1 MNKNYSPGPWSLED
15 GKRIHDVKGDH
26 VADVYTL
33 VWHKGMEDN
42 ERQEG
47 RLANAQLIS
56 AAPDLVEALIGMAKV
71 SAANEELKEVQ
82 AGWKGSA
89 KELDSHCNKVAREHW
104 KLHLTTFAHAALT
117 KAGVLTKDK

>member
-47 RLANAQLIS
+47 RLANARLIS
-56 AAPDLVEALIGMAKV
+56 AAPDLVEALQAQIRETQRLYQLTKDIECKGKA
-71 SAANEELKEVQ
+71 SAIEMYDCIVDEAI
-82 AGWKGSA
+82 
-89 KELDSHCNKVAREHW
+89 D
-104 KLHLTTFAHAALT
+104 ALT
-117 KAGVLTKDK
+117 KAGVLTKEDETL